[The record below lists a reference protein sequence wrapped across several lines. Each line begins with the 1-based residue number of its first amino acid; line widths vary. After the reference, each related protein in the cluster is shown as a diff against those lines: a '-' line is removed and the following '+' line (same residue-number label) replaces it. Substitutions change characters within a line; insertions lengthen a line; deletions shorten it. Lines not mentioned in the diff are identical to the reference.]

1 MNTAANVHQQA
12 FLNHQMK
19 HGVVSTKAGGGVK
32 EEIKLFSEKRW
43 YAYDEL
49 RRCEAIN
56 KSRNRIL
63 FCVFFEYEF

>member
-32 EEIKLFSEKRW
+32 EEIKLFSEKDGMH
-43 YAYDEL
+43 DEL